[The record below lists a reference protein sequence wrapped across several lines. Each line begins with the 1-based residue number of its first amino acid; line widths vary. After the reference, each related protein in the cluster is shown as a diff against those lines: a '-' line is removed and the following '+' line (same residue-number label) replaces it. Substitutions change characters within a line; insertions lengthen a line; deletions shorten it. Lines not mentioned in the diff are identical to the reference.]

1 MIFVIIV
8 HVIVSM
14 VLILVI
20 LLQAGKGGG
29 LSESF
34 GGASQQLFGTKS
46 STFLNRATAVCAIL
60 FLITCLSL
68 GILSSHGRKSLM
80 EGISVQKSGV
90 GTETKKEAPKT
101 ETAPPETKPAAA
113 SEKKTAPAEGE
124 AGKSEKSP

>member
-1 MIFVIIV
+1 MMVFLVILHVFV
-8 HVIVSM
+8 SL

-60 FLITCLSL
+60 FLVTCLSL
-68 GILSSHGRKSLM
+68 GVLSSHGRKSLM
-80 EGISVQKSGV
+80 EIVPSKSFKPTV
-90 GTETKKEAPKT
+90 TKKEVPPAKGPDAELPKEEGAKT
-101 ETAPPETKPAAA
+101 PA
-113 SEKKTAPAEGE
+113 
-124 AGKSEKSP
+124 SP

>member
-1 MIFVIIV
+1 MAFVVILHIFV
-8 HVIVSM
+8 SL

-60 FLITCLSL
+60 FLVTCLSL
-68 GILSSHGRKSLM
+68 GVLSSHGRKSLM
-80 EGISVQKSGV
+80 ETVPPRAFKPTI
-90 GTETKKEAPKT
+90 TKKEVPPAKGPDAELPKKEEGPKT
-101 ETAPPETKPAAA
+101 PA
-113 SEKKTAPAEGE
+113 
-124 AGKSEKSP
+124 SP

>member
-1 MIFVIIV
+1 MVFLVILHVFV
-8 HVIVSM
+8 SL

-60 FLITCLSL
+60 FLVTCLSL
-68 GILSSHGRKSLM
+68 GVLSSHGRKSLM
-80 EGISVQKSGV
+80 GTVPSKSFKSTV
-90 GTETKKEAPKT
+90 TKKEVPPAKGPDAELPKKEEGAKT
-101 ETAPPETKPAAA
+101 PA
-113 SEKKTAPAEGE
+113 
-124 AGKSEKSP
+124 SP